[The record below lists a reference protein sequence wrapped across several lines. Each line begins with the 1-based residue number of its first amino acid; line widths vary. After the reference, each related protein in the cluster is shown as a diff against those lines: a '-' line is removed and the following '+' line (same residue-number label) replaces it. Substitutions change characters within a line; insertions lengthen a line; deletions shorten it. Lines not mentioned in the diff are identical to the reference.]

1 MKKTAS
7 CQEVIVMK
15 ILYCNVR
22 EMDEYNG
29 FVIDDYHGG
38 GSYTENNVPLEVN
51 NFTRHDNLYY
61 GYVQSTHDTIDIQRN
76 FGASPNADYID
87 GVLVVWVCHQA
98 KIVGFYIDAT
108 VYRKK
113 QPIPDNIAA
122 QRSECEGAG
131 YNITTKQAILI
142 PSEQRKRIV
151 TGMGRCN
158 IWYGNDEINQIVQN
172 YLNDYQKAL
181 NELIC
186 TAEANSDIK
195 GEEYECLVK
204 QRANQGVF
212 RDQMLKRF
220 HKRCALCSVSNE
232 SFLIASHI
240 KPWSKSDPNEKLSKF
255 NGLLLCPNHDKL
267 FDKGY
272 ISFSDEGQIMI
283 SSQLSDMDK
292 IFLNVNDK
300 MKISD
305 ELISEEMK
313 VYLYYHRTNVFKG

>member
-1 MKKTAS
+1 
-7 CQEVIVMK
+7 
-15 ILYCNVR
+15 
-22 EMDEYNG
+22 
-29 FVIDDYHGG
+29 
-38 GSYTENNVPLEVN
+38 
-51 NFTRHDNLYY
+51 
-61 GYVQSTHDTIDIQRN
+61 
-76 FGASPNADYID
+76 
-87 GVLVVWVCHQA
+87 
-98 KIVGFYIDAT
+98 
-108 VYRKK
+108 
-113 QPIPDNIAA
+113 
-122 QRSECEGAG
+122 
-131 YNITTKQAILI
+131 
-142 PSEQRKRIV
+142 
-151 TGMGRCN
+151 MGRCN

-186 TAEANSDIK
+186 TVEANSDIK

-204 QRANQGVF
+204 QRVNQGVF
-212 RDQMLKRF
+212 RDQMIKRF
-220 HKRCALCSVSNE
+220 HKRCALCGVSNE

-272 ISFSDEGQIMI
+272 ISFSDEGHIMI
-283 SSQLSDMDK
+283 SSQLSDTDK

-300 MKISD
+300 MRISD